1 MSVTIRIKCQE
12 CTEQLHTSIVVKGI
26 KNAVK
31 RSTAKKRG
39 QAHMVISEF

>member
-12 CTEQLHTSIVVKGI
+12 CTEHHTSIVVKGI

-31 RSTAKKRG
+31 RSTAKMEAKL
-39 QAHMVISEF
+39 IWL